1 MGCLIELLVLP
12 IEYLL
17 ELIICG
23 WFSLMQC
30 IIPEKY
36 INKGIEIVIRIIVW
50 IVSFALLVTLIIGL
64 LAAILTEATVFDLW
78 KLIFIPL
85 AIALV
90 QIILGVIVRYVI
102 NKNNT

>member
-1 MGCLIELLVLP
+1 MGCLFELLVLP

-17 ELIICG
+17 ELIIDG
-23 WFSLMQC
+23 WFSLMQW

-36 INKGIEIVIRIIVW
+36 INKGIKIVLRVVVW

-64 LAAILTEATVFDLW
+64 LAALLTEATVFDLW

-90 QIILGVIVRYVI
+90 QIMLGVVVRYVI
-102 NKNNT
+102 NKNNI